1 MLKKNQ
7 NMTKLII
14 FDFDDTIT
22 DNFLLDFKSFYF
34 TCKKFGIKC
43 PTKNKILKFRR
54 EGLLANDI
62 SKQLIDNNKIDLDA
76 FITYRKEFLENNSV
90 KYLRLKKNIK
100 KLFDFIKTKEMKNVI
115 CSANKHK
122 FIIEN
127 FLKANKI
134 FHNFNKILTTDE
146 LGFRIDNT
154 SFSNRVL
161 IKNSLLHNVLK
172 KFKIPTSEI
181 VFVGN
186 SLEDL
191 QSANY
196 YGIPF
201 IYIQNY
207 YLPLL
212 KKKNIYAVNS
222 MTKLRKIIGSL

>member
-1 MLKKNQ
+1 MIR
-7 NMTKLII
+7 LII

-22 DNFLLDFKSFYF
+22 DNFLLDLKSFYF
-34 TCKKFGIKC
+34 TCKQFDVKL

-54 EGLLANDI
+54 EGLLASDI
-62 SKQLIDNNKIDLDA
+62 SKHLVGNSNKIDLDS
-76 FITYRKEFLENNSV
+76 FIIHRKKFLENNSV

-100 KLFDFIKTKEMKNVI
+100 KLFSFIKTKEIKIVI

-196 YGIPF
+196 CGIPF